1 LTKYSDLPP
10 ICKGYLLNYH
20 FWRQRYTKRNS
31 WLKSYL
37 FAMEARSN
45 EERFWPSQV
54 KIGYI
59 PTGIY
64 RENQFQKDELK
75 KFRLMKK
82 NHIRNIAIISHVDH
96 GKTTLLNA
104 MLKQTGVFRVNQAVE
119 DRVMDSLDLEKE
131 RGITIMAKNTAIDYN
146 GVKINI
152 VDTPGHADFGGEVE
166 RSLNMVD
173 GAILLVDASEG
184 PLPQT
189 RFVLKKALALH
200 LPIILIINKID
211 RADARI
217 EEVINDTY
225 DLFIDLGAGENQIE
239 FPILYTNAKI
249 GVSHKKRGDDSTDLR
264 PLLQTIIEYIPA
276 PRGNDEDIPQ
286 FLVTNL
292 DYDPYVGQ
300 IALGRLQ
307 SGKLEM
313 NSNYSLC
320 TKEKIVPGIKFTAL
334 YTFYGLTKKAVTS
347 VESGDI
353 IALSGV
359 ENVSIGD
366 TISSMT
372 DPRPLPRLQV
382 DEPTVSMM
390 FYVNDSPFAGTEGKY
405 LTSRHLLER
414 LEKEALRN
422 VAIKI
427 KKLDRTDAFEVCGRG
442 ELQMAVLIETMRR
455 EGYELMVSR
464 PQVITKEQKGKTLE
478 PVERLFLDIPE
489 EFVGKITEK
498 LSVRKGRMESLVNK
512 GSGRVSMEFLIPSRG
527 LIGFRSQFLTDT
539 KGGGVMNSLLEDYSP
554 WFGPIPQ
561 RMTGALVA
569 DRSGRVTSYASF
581 AMEDRGEMIVEIGTE
596 VYAGMIVGERNRSSD
611 LNVNI
616 IKEKKLTNMRA
627 STSDTT
633 IILRPPRIL
642 SLDQAIEFI
651 AEDELVEITPKSVRL
666 RKMELDA
673 ARRQQKS
680 RKDD

>member
-1 LTKYSDLPP
+1 
-10 ICKGYLLNYH
+10 
-20 FWRQRYTKRNS
+20 
-31 WLKSYL
+31 
-37 FAMEARSN
+37 
-45 EERFWPSQV
+45 
-54 KIGYI
+54 
-59 PTGIY
+59 
-64 RENQFQKDELK
+64 
-75 KFRLMKK
+75 MKK
-82 NHIRNIAIISHVDH
+82 DHLRNIAIISHVDH

-104 MLKQTGVFRVNQAVE
+104 LLKQTGVFRSNQVVE
-119 DRVMDSLDLEKE
+119 DRVMDSMDLEKE
-131 RGITIMAKNTAIDYN
+131 RGITITAKNTAVEYN

-189 RFVLKKALALH
+189 RFVLKKALALR
-200 LPIILIINKID
+200 LPIILVINKID
-211 RADARI
+211 RKDARI
-217 EEVINDTY
+217 EEVINDSY
-225 DLFIDLGAGENQIE
+225 DLFIDLGAEEKQIE

-249 GVSHKKRGDDSTDLR
+249 GISHKKLGDDSTDLQT
-264 PLLQTIIEYIPA
+264 LLQTIIEHVPA
-276 PRGNDEDIPQ
+276 PQGDDDAVTQ
-286 FLVTNL
+286 FLITNL

-300 IALGRLQ
+300 IAIGRLQ

-313 NSNYSLC
+313 NTNYSLC
-320 TKEKIVPGIKFTAL
+320 SQDKIIPGVKLSAL
-334 YTFYGLTKKAVTS
+334 YTFYGLAKKPVTIA
-347 VESGDI
+347 ESGDI

-359 ENVSIGD
+359 ENVTIGD
-366 TISSMT
+366 TISSFIS
-372 DPRPLPRLQV
+372 PQPLPRLLV
-382 DEPTVSMM
+382 DEPTISMI
-390 FYVNDSPFAGTEGKY
+390 FYVNDGPFAGKEGKF

-414 LEKEALRN
+414 LEKESLKN

-427 KKLDRTDAFEVCGRG
+427 KKLGKTNSFEVCGRG

-464 PQVITKEQKGKTLE
+464 PQVITKEQNGKTVE

-498 LSVRKGRMESLVNK
+498 LAVRKGRLESLVNK

-539 KGGGVMNSLLEDYSP
+539 KGGGVMNSLLESYAP

-561 RMTGALVA
+561 RMSGVLVA
-569 DRSGRVTSYASF
+569 DRPGRITSYASF
-581 AMEDRGEMIVEIGTE
+581 AMEDRGEMIVEVGTE
-596 VYAGMIVGERNRSSD
+596 VYGGMVVGERNRTGD
-611 LNVNI
+611 MDVNI
-616 IKEKKLTNMRA
+616 TKEKKLTNMRA
-627 STSDTT
+627 STSDAT
-633 IILRPPRIL
+633 IILRPPRVL

-651 AEDELVEITPKSVRL
+651 AENELVEVTPQSVRL

-673 ARRQQKS
+673 TKRLQKS
-680 RKDD
+680 RKEE